1 MRLLGIQPI
10 TSVTKRFRV
19 TGLQLALSQVTLP
32 LFFGARA
39 DISGSW
45 PARSAESPV

>member
-1 MRLLGIQPI
+1 MRLLGFQPI

-39 DISGSW
+39 DISGS
-45 PARSAESPV
+45 